1 MLWKKFQFLLRNI
14 RTIYLG
20 SFVAE
25 EQKQIKAEIKTR
37 MSQLSL
43 MVQ

>member
-1 MLWKKFQFLLRNI
+1 MEEIPISAEEHKNYR
-14 RTIYLG
+14 G

-37 MSQLSL
+37 ISQLSL